1 MKQELTS
8 GNIGKGLLLFSLP
21 MIAGNLLQQ
30 LYNVV
35 DTLIVGQTIG
45 AQALSAVGSS
55 YALMVLLTSVI
66 LGLCMGSGVVFSQL
80 YGANRNTDVKVS
92 IVNAFVLIFL
102 VSVFITV
109 ISYLLLNQI
118 VVWIKIPKE
127 ALVYAKEY
135 LMIIFSGILFVFFYN
150 FFAAILRSVGN
161 TFIPLV
167 FLAVSAL
174 WNIVFDL
181 IFILIFHMGV
191 KGAAWATVSAQI
203 LSAVGV
209 MLYFFLKAKEL
220 CPTRKHLYYDQNLLR
235 LILVNSSLT
244 AIQQSIMNFGIL
256 MVQGLVNSFGFAAS
270 AAFAIVVKIDAFAY
284 MPAQDFGNAFSTFV
298 AQNYGAKKSERITKG
313 IRVAFLT
320 SIIFCC
326 ISSIVVCVF
335 AKEFILLFVKP
346 QEIEI
351 LSIGITYLYIEGSC
365 YAGIGILFLLYG
377 FYRGLGRSMMSIILT
392 ILSLGSRVVLAYS
405 LSAIPMF
412 GLQGIWVSV
421 PIGWALADIIGIWYY
436 QKHKT
441 RLLSSMDIL

>member
-30 LYNVV
+30 LYNIV

-421 PIGWALADIIGIWYY
+421 PIGWASADIIGIWYY